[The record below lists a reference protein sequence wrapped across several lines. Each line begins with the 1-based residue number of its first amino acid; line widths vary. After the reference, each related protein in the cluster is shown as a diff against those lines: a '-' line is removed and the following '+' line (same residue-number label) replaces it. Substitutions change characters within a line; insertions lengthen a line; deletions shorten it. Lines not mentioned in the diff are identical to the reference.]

1 MAFHTRV
8 ARVASLAIPLLLASE
23 LPAQRRAT
31 SAPAQ
36 TAPAATPAPQVAV
49 DRTAWL
55 YKGSDIT
62 PDAAWRFGTLP
73 NGLRY
78 AVRKNGVP
86 PGQVSIRVRMD
97 VGSLNETDSERGFA
111 HLIEHLS
118 FRGSEH
124 VPDGEAKRIWQRMGV
139 TFGADTNA
147 STSFTQTVYKL
158 DLPSATQASLGE
170 SLKILEGMMSA
181 PGLTQA
187 ALDAERPV
195 VMSEA
200 REQPGPQVRWGDL
213 TRATFFAGQP
223 LANRSPIG
231 TPETLSGA
239 TGASVSAFHQRWYR
253 PERAIVVISG
263 DMDPALFEQAIV
275 ANFAGWRGTGPAV
288 PSPDF
293 GTPKPGKTETAA
305 LVEPAMP
312 PVVALAWLRPWT
324 VGDDTVI
331 FNQKRMID
339 SIAVRIVN
347 RRLESRA
354 RSGGSFIS
362 AGANLEDVSRS
373 ANATFVSVLPVG
385 DDWQAALKDVRA
397 SIADAV
403 ATPPTQ
409 GEIDREINEIMVGMK
424 ASVATSSVDAAA
436 KKADDL
442 VEAVDIK
449 ETTTTPQASLGIFQG
464 AVDAKMFTPAAV
476 QASAKAVFSGV
487 TLRAV
492 VNTRV
497 PGENVP
503 AILASALDSEVK
515 GTAAASGAMRSVSFD
530 LLPKLG
536 KPGTVVSR
544 SVGVADPKIEKIV
557 FANGV
562 NMLLFENPSEA
573 SRVYVRVRFGRGL
586 AQLPSD
592 RQTPAYAADLAL
604 VAGGIGKLGQEDLDR
619 LTGGRRIGLD
629 FATDD
634 DAFVLGATTSAEDLP
649 DQLRLMAAKLSSPA
663 WDPNPV
669 ARARAVMLTGYAA
682 LDSSPDAVLGR
693 DLDRLLHAGDPRWG
707 TPSRAELEKLDAK
720 SFRALWEP
728 ILASGPIEVQIY
740 GDVKADPA
748 IAAVAA
754 SLGALKPRKA
764 AVPLSPTARFP
775 AHVAA
780 PVTRT
785 HKGQSG
791 QAAAV
796 IAWPTGGGSDG
807 ISEGRK
813 LEVLAAVFRDRLLD
827 KLRSSAGISYT
838 PNVASNWPD
847 GMPGGGRMMA
857 IGMVPPDKTGYF
869 FELARG
875 IAADLASKPVD
886 ADELKRAMVPVVQ
899 YVARLSTGN
908 MFWLAQTEGG
918 SFDPKRLA
926 AVDTIGTDLT
936 QISPADL
943 QALAAKYLQPG
954 TDWSMTV
961 LPETAAAV
969 APAAPASARPAGR

>member
-1 MAFHTRV
+1 MHWFPRV
-8 ARVASLAIPLLLASE
+8 ARVAFVAIPLLVAQAV
-23 LPAQRRAT
+23 PAQQRAAQPAPVA
-31 SAPAQ
+31 APA
-36 TAPAATPAPQVAV
+36 PAV
-49 DRTAWL
+49 DVPVDKTAWL

-62 PDAAWRFGTLP
+62 PDPDWRFGTLP

-97 VGSLNETDSERGFA
+97 VGSLNEREPERGFA

-147 STSFTQTVYKL
+147 ATSFTQTVYKL
-158 DLPSATQASLGE
+158 DLPSANEASLGE
-170 SLKILEGMMSA
+170 SLKILEGMMSG

-200 REQPGPQVRWGDL
+200 REQPGPQMRLGDL

-223 LANRSPIG
+223 LADRSPIG
-231 TPETLSGA
+231 TPETLAAA
-239 TGASVSAFHQRWYR
+239 TAASVTAFQQRWYR
-253 PERAIVVISG
+253 PERAVVVISG
-263 DMDPALFEQAIV
+263 DMDPAVFERQIV
-275 ANFAGWRGTGPAV
+275 ANFAGWRGVGPAT

-293 GTPKPGKTETAA
+293 GNPKPGKTETAA
-305 LVEPAMP
+305 LVEPALP
-312 PVVALAWLRPWT
+312 PVVSLAWLRPWT

-339 SIAVRIVN
+339 MIAVRIVN

-373 ANATFVSVLPVG
+373 ANATFVTVLPVG

-409 GEIDREINEIMVGMK
+409 GEIDREITEIETVMK
-424 ASVATSSVDAAA
+424 AGVATSRVDAGA

-449 ETTTTPQASLGIFQG
+449 ETTTTPQTSLEIFQG
-464 AVDAKMFTPAAV
+464 AVAKKMFTPASV
-476 QASAKAVFSGV
+476 QASAKAVFAGV
-487 TLRAV
+487 SLRGV
-492 VNTRV
+492 VNTRT
-497 PGENVP
+497 PADNVP
-503 AILASALDSEVK
+503 AVLASALDTEVK
-515 GTAAASGAMRSVSFD
+515 GTAAASAAMKNVSFD
-530 LLPKLG
+530 SLPRLG
-536 KPGTVVSR
+536 APGKVVSR
-544 SVGVADPKIEKIV
+544 TVAVADPKMEKIV

-586 AQLPSD
+586 AQLPAD

-604 VAGGIGKLGQEDLDR
+604 VASGVGKLGQEELDR

-629 FATDD
+629 FTTDD
-634 DAFVLGATTSAEDLP
+634 DAFVFGATTSAEDLT
-649 DQLRLMAAKLSSPA
+649 DQLRLIAAKLSAPA

-669 ARARAVMLTGYAA
+669 ARAKAVLLTSYAA
-682 LDSSPDAVLGR
+682 LDASPDAVLSR
-693 DLDRLLHAGDPRWG
+693 DLDRLLHDGDPRWG
-707 TPSRAELEKLDAK
+707 TPTRADIEKLDAK
-720 SFRALWEP
+720 SFRALWAP

-764 AVPLSPTARFP
+764 AAALAPTARFP
-775 AHVAA
+775 AHITTPVAR
-780 PVTRT
+780 VHT
-785 HKGQSG
+785 GQNT

-807 ISEGRK
+807 IAQGRK

-847 GMPGGGRMMA
+847 GMPGGGRVMA

-875 IAADLASKPVD
+875 IAADLVATPIET
-886 ADELKRAMVPVVQ
+886 DELRRALVPVVQ

-908 MFWLAQTEGG
+908 MFWLSQTEGG

-926 AVDTIGTDLT
+926 AVDTIASDLT
-936 QISPADL
+936 SITPQEL

-954 TDWSMTV
+954 KDWSMTV
-961 LPETAAAV
+961 LPEKPALAATVAPKPATAA
-969 APAAPASARPAGR
+969 R